1 MTLTNNEA
9 KDKLIK
15 YLQDRINSLK
25 KTTKKINIQKGGL
38 LIFLALLTRVALP
51 FKKSVLMPLAKRIFH
66 PPRLTLAVSTI
77 DAFIQKKVFRSG
89 RPC

>member
-38 LIFLALLTRVALP
+38 LIFLALLARVALP
-51 FKKSVLMPLAKRIFH
+51 LYR
-66 PPRLTLAVSTI
+66 
-77 DAFIQKKVFRSG
+77 KVYL
-89 RPC
+89 CH

>member
-51 FKKSVLMPLAKRIFH
+51 KSVLMPLAKRIFH
-66 PPRLTLAVSTI
+66 PPRLTLAASTI